1 MGWLKWIESQKIGRK
16 FGVVLAVQITLLL
29 VVAGVGLMGILKSH
43 TSIQRVGADVEKSR
57 LLSLTLND
65 TNVLRTLHVSMIG
78 TPKNEAYQT
87 KRTSRLKEY
96 EARVA
101 LLWPKLEAL
110 AWTAD
115 QTALLR
121 QGVDGFQKY
130 LAGFPAVLARA
141 KSAGSAEADPA
152 LLEANVDLQRQG
164 RDAFEKLLGVLE
176 QGSSKLVTEADRD
189 GNRETILIV
198 VTVLLSATLGFVI
211 TRTVRHQIERAAQ
224 TIEVATSALNHGD
237 LTQVPIVDSQDEMGH
252 IASSLRQAVEAFR
265 SDIQSIA
272 QISERTASGATELAA
287 TAEQLNSTTTDISAS
302 AERQRQAME
311 QSSAALEEVTVSIG
325 EVRSAAVQAQKV
337 AADSLTVSEQGKA
350 SVEDSTR
357 AMRAIEDSSTRVG
370 KITAVIAEIAGQT
383 NLLSLNAA
391 IEAAKA
397 GEHGKGF
404 AVVAEEIRK
413 LAERSASAAEEI
425 DTLIQESGMRVEAG
439 TGSVEAVSRSLGAI
453 EGGIRD
459 NADRI
464 RSIAL
469 AMEEQSKAS
478 EEVVQAVATTAQ
490 LTERNAS
497 ATTELA
503 STTQEISRT
512 IEELAR
518 MANDLRQLTTRFKL
532 A

>member
-1 MGWLKWIESQKIGRK
+1 MGWLKWIESQRIGRK
-16 FGVVLAVQITLLL
+16 FTVVLAVQIVLLL
-29 VVAGVGLMGILKSH
+29 AVAAVGLGGIIRSH
-43 TSIQRVGADVEKSR
+43 NAIQQVGEMVEKSR

-78 TPKNEAYQT
+78 TPKNEAYQA
-87 KRTSRLKEY
+87 KRSERLREY
-96 EARVA
+96 EARAA
-101 LLWPKLEAL
+101 LLWPKLEGL
-110 AWTAD
+110 AWTPD
-115 QTALLR
+115 ESGLLKE
-121 QGVDGFQKY
+121 GVDGFRSY
-130 LAGFPAVLARA
+130 LAGFPTVLAKA
-141 KSAGSAEADPA
+141 KAASSGEADPA
-152 LLEANVDLQRQG
+152 LLEANVQLQRQG
-164 RDAFEKLLGVLE
+164 RERFEKLLGTIE
-176 QGSSKLVTEADRD
+176 KGSALKVAEADKEGDR
-189 GNRETILIV
+189 GKILIAV
-198 VTVLLSATLGFVI
+198 SILLSVGLGFAI
-211 TRTVRHQIERAAQ
+211 TRAVSRQIERAAQ
-224 TIEVATSALNHGD
+224 AIEVATSALNHGD
-237 LTQVPIVDSQDEMGH
+237 LTQAPVVDSQDELGH
-252 IASSLRQAVEAFR
+252 IAASLRQAIEAFR
-265 SDIQSIA
+265 KDIHAIA

-302 AERQRQAME
+302 AEHQRQAME

-325 EVRSAAVQAQKV
+325 EVRSAAIQAQKV
-337 AADSLTVSEQGKA
+337 AADSLTVSEQGKV

-357 AMRAIEDSSTRVG
+357 AMHAIEDSSTRVG

-397 GEHGKGF
+397 GEHGRGF

-425 DTLIQESGMRVEAG
+425 DALIQESSLRVEAG
-439 TGSVEAVSRSLGAI
+439 TGSVGAVSRSLGAI

-469 AMEEQSKAS
+469 AMEEQAKAS

-503 STTQEISRT
+503 STTQEITRT
-512 IEELAR
+512 IDELAH